1 MLIKLKIRRR
11 ASEINVEINY
21 EIDEI
26 NICETGA
33 WTALNVAVSL
43 LSKSF
48 SRLGIVSLDTTN
60 RNKMYKFSQ
69 L

>member
-33 WTALNVAVSL
+33 
-43 LSKSF
+43 
-48 SRLGIVSLDTTN
+48 
-60 RNKMYKFSQ
+60 
-69 L
+69 